1 MQMDCKITSMP
12 GNLRTVLFV
21 LAFSNVSCKSS
32 SNNDSLELGDS
43 KAGGSKE
50 RICVFLHGAGEN
62 AAPDKVG
69 LHETPKLSW
78 SFPYGDYWG
87 TKRDKN
93 GHYVMGWHKVKC
105 TKFLYGDFPTKFQ
118 TWRDDKVLKAF
129 ANFAMGKDHNG
140 VSKTGGVYPHKVFA
154 HSMGNNIL
162 ANAIRRGFLPKDF
175 KFNAIQGP
183 FLGSPAAYFLAQ
195 GCTEGHPLAKLAAI
209 FSACLNPG
217 DKKGGEPATEGRDL
231 RTEATKDL
239 DPRTSPSDDK
249 SRNLASGVLA
259 QIVKN
264 HTSGVHCSTSPL
276 GLRHPLIS
284 LLLGTLDQMIYRTGD
299 VKAYEEMG
307 FTDKTN
313 DGMVPIQS
321 CKAGAPANADW
332 KNDSSAPFYVSDLSH
347 YEGAGR
353 NGESSKDCNAKT
365 SGPKSKCAV
374 DWIASRVADN
384 RMAFARSGKSYV
396 K

>member
-1 MQMDCKITSMP
+1 MSLGSLLSRQSLKISFGIYLFSSLACRTDETS
-12 GNLRTVLFV
+12 NS
-21 LAFSNVSCKSS
+21 LA
-32 SNNDSLELGDS
+32 LEDHVGD
-43 KAGGSKE
+43 KNHE

-62 AAPDKVG
+62 ATPDKVG
-69 LHETPKLSW
+69 LHEEPKQSW
-78 SFPYGDYWG
+78 SFPFGDYWG

-93 GHYVMGWHKVKC
+93 GHFVMGWDKVKC

-140 VSKTGGVYPHKVFA
+140 VSMTGGVYPHKVFA

-209 FSACLNPG
+209 FSACMDPKDLKNDG
-217 DKKGGEPATEGRDL
+217 NTGQRDL

-239 DPRTSPSDDK
+239 DPRTAPNEDANES
-249 SRNLASGVLA
+249 LASGVLA
-259 QIVKN
+259 RIVSR
-264 HTSGVHCSTSPL
+264 HTSGVHCSTAPL
-276 GLRHPLIS
+276 GLYHPVVS
-284 LLLGTLDQMIYRTGD
+284 PLLGILSAMIYRTGD
-299 VKAYEEMG
+299 VKAYEKLG
-307 FTDKTN
+307 FTDQTN

-321 CKAGAPANADW
+321 CKAGAPTSAEWGD
-332 KNDSSAPFYVSDLSH
+332 DSSSPYYISNLSH

-353 NGESSKDCNAKT
+353 NGENENDCGSKHI
-365 SGPKSKCAV
+365 GPKSKCAV
-374 DWIASRVADN
+374 DWISKRVADDN
-384 RMAFARSGKSYV
+384 MAFARSGQSYV
-396 K
+396 E